1 MSQGTFGNPE
11 VVQEELDILLI
22 GGGMACCGAAYEI
35 MRWAE
40 AAKAETGVELKIKL
54 VDKAAMDRSGAVA
67 QGLSAINTYIGTEQ
81 DPADYARMVSNDLM
95 GITRDDLAYDLGRHV
110 DESVHLFE
118 EWGLPIWK
126 TDAEGVRHDGAESQR
141 EGLPALKDGGKPVR
155 SGKWQIM
162 INGESYKWIVAEAA
176 KKALGLDR
184 IQERVF
190 IVKLVN
196 DKSDP
201 QRIAGAVGFSVRENR
216 IYVYKA
222 KAILLA
228 AGGCVNLFRP
238 RSVGEGTGRAWYP
251 VWNAGSTYAMA
262 AEAGAELTMMENR
275 FVPARFK
282 DGYGPVGAWFLL
294 FKAKAVNA
302 YGEDYMTRNKALLDQ
317 YPPYG
322 QAAVPASCLRNHL
335 MLKEMKEGRG
345 PIYMDTVTALAKLR
359 ESLTPKEVKHLE
371 AEAWEDFLDMCIGQ
385 CGIWVGEN
393 IEPEK
398 KMSELIP
405 TEPYLLGS
413 HSGCCGIWVSGPNDL
428 GAPTAQEG
436 EYDNVPAHLPRGWNW
451 GYRSMT
457 TVKGLFTAGDGVGAS
472 GHKFSSGSHAE
483 GRLAAK
489 AMVRFALDNKE
500 WKPELDTPAAELAE
514 QIYKPVRNFLEHKD
528 YTTAIDINPN
538 YISPK
543 MLQFRLQKIMD
554 EYVAGVATYYNTNE
568 VMLKVAEE
576 KLELLK
582 EDAAKMRAKD
592 LHELLRAWENYHRVL
607 TAEAHMKHIQFR
619 EESRYPGFY
628 YRTDK
633 NFVDEENW
641 KCFVNSVYDKGSK
654 KWTCFK
660 RKHVDLVDKS
670 KLFKAPAAPAKSPE
684 PAMAK

>member
-1 MSQGTFGNPE
+1 MSTEATFGNPQ
-11 VVQEELDILLI
+11 VVEETVDILLI
-22 GGGMACCGAAYEI
+22 GGGMAACGAAYEI
-35 MRWAE
+35 MRWTE
-40 AAKAETGVELKIKL
+40 GTGLKIKL

-67 QGLSAINTYIGTEQ
+67 QGLSAINTYMGGQ
-81 DPADYARMVSNDLM
+81 DPADYARMVANDLM
-95 GITRDDLAYDLGRHV
+95 GITRDDLAYDVGRHV
-110 DESVHLFE
+110 DDSVHLFE

-126 TDAEGVRHDGAESQR
+126 QPGDEDK
-141 EGLPALKDGGKPVR
+141 PLKDGGKPVR

-162 INGESYKWIVAEAA
+162 INGESYKVIVAEAA
-176 KKALGLDR
+176 KKALGMDN

-196 DKSDP
+196 DKNDP
-201 QRIAGAVGFSVRENR
+201 KRVAGAVGFSVRDHKV
-216 IYVYKA
+216 YVYKF
-222 KAILLA
+222 KACLLV
-228 AGGCVNLFRP
+228 AGGAVNIFRP

-302 YGEDYMTRNKALLDQ
+302 FGEVYMERNKEMLKQ

-322 QAAVPASCLRNHL
+322 LAHVPASCLRNHL
-335 MLKEMKEGRG
+335 MLHEMKEGRG
-345 PIYMDTVTALAKLR
+345 PIYMDTPTALAKLA
-359 ESLTPKEVKHLE
+359 ETMTPKEIKHLE

-385 CGIWVGEN
+385 AGVWAGEN

-398 KMSELIP
+398 KPSELMP

-413 HSGCCGIWVSGPNDL
+413 HSGCSGIWVSGPEDL
-428 GAPTAQEG
+428 GAP
-436 EYDNVPAHLPRGWNW
+436 DDWHW

-483 GRLAAK
+483 GRIAAK
-489 AMVRFALDNKE
+489 GMVKFALDNKD
-500 WKPELDTPAAELAE
+500 WVPELDTPVTDLVEE
-514 QIYKPVRNFLEHKD
+514 IYRPVRTFLEHKD
-528 YTTAIDINPN
+528 YTTAIDINPH
-538 YISPK
+538 YITPR

-554 EYVAGVATYYNTNE
+554 EYVAGVATWYQTNAK
-568 VMLKVAEE
+568 MLAVAEE
-576 KLELLK
+576 KLEMLK
-582 EDAAKMRAKD
+582 EDALKMRAKD

-607 TAEAHMKHIQFR
+607 AAEAHMKHIQFR

-628 YRTDK
+628 YRMDF
-633 NFVDEENW
+633 NIVDEVNW
-641 KCFVNSVYDKGSK
+641 KCFVNSTYDRKTK
-654 KWTCFK
+654 KWNVFK
-660 RKHVDLVDKS
+660 RPHVDLVAKPT
-670 KLFKAPAAPAKSPE
+670 AP
-684 PAMAK
+684 

>member
-1 MSQGTFGNPE
+1 MAGEFGNPT
-11 VVQEELDILLI
+11 VVQEEVDILLI
-22 GGGMACCGAAYEI
+22 GGGMACCGAAYEV

-40 AAKAETGVELKIKL
+40 AAKAESGIDLKIKL

-67 QGLSAINTYIGTEQ
+67 QGLSAINTYIGDQ
-81 DPADYARMVSNDLM
+81 DPADYTRMVSNDLM

-126 TDAEGVRHDGAESQR
+126 TDENGERHDGAQ
-141 EGLPALKDGGKPVR
+141 GMTPLKDGGKPVR

-176 KKALGLDR
+176 KKALGMDR
-184 IQERVF
+184 IEERIF

-196 DKSDP
+196 DKNVP
-201 QRIAGAVGFSVRENR
+201 NRVAGAVGFSTRENKVV
-216 IYVYKA
+216 VYTA
-222 KAILLA
+222 KTILLA
-228 AGGCVNLFRP
+228 AGGCVNIFRP

-262 AEAGAELTMMENR
+262 AEAGAEMTMMENR

-294 FKAKAVNA
+294 FKAQAVNA
-302 YGEDYMTRNKALLDQ
+302 NGEVYMVRNKELLND

-359 ESLTPKEVKHLE
+359 ETLTPREVKHLE

-398 KMSELIP
+398 KNSELIP

-413 HSGCCGIWVSGPNDL
+413 HSGCCGIWVSGPDDV
-428 GAPTAQEG
+428 GAPTSEDHADAG
-436 EYDNVPAHLPRGWNW
+436 KVPAHLPKGWNW

-457 TVKGLFTAGDGVGAS
+457 TVEGLFTAGDGVGAS

-483 GRLAAK
+483 GRMCAK
-489 AMVRFALDNKE
+489 SMVKYCIDHKD
-500 WKPELDTPAAELAE
+500 WKPELDTPVDQLVEE
-514 QIYKPVRNFLEHKD
+514 IYKPVRTYLEHKD
-528 YTTAIDINPN
+528 YTTAIDVNPN
-538 YISPK
+538 YITPK

-554 EYVAGVATYYNTNE
+554 EYVAGVATYYTTNAS
-568 VMLKVAEE
+568 MLAVAEE
-576 KLELLK
+576 KMNFLK
-582 EDAAKMRAKD
+582 EDAEKMRAKD

-628 YRTDK
+628 YRMDK

-641 KCFVNSVYDKGSK
+641 HCFVNSVYDKTTQ
-654 KWTCFK
+654 KWNCFK
-660 RKHVDLVDKS
+660 RAHVDLVDKS
-670 KLFKAPAAPAKSPE
+670 KLFKPAAH
-684 PAMAK
+684 

>member
-1 MSQGTFGNPE
+1 MAGEFGNPE
-11 VVQEELDILLI
+11 VVQEEVDILLI
-22 GGGMACCGAAYEI
+22 GGGMACCGAGYEV
-35 MRWAE
+35 MRWAD
-40 AAKAETGVELKIKL
+40 AAKAEMGIDLKIKL

-67 QGLSAINTYIGTEQ
+67 QGLSAINTYIGSEQ

-95 GITRDDLAYDLGRHV
+95 GITRDDLAYDLGRNV
-110 DESVHLFE
+110 DDSVHLFE

-126 TDAEGVRHDGAESQR
+126 TDENGERHDGAQ
-141 EGLPALKDGGKPVR
+141 GLPTLKDGGKPVR

-162 INGESYKWIVAEAA
+162 INGESYKWIVAEAT
-176 KKALGLDR
+176 KKALGMDR
-184 IQERVF
+184 IEERIF

-196 DKSDP
+196 DKNDP
-201 QRIAGAVGFSVRENR
+201 SRIAGAVGFSTRDHKVV
-216 IYVYKA
+216 VYKA
-222 KAILLA
+222 KSILLA
-228 AGGCVNLFRP
+228 AGGCVNIFRP

-294 FKAKAVNA
+294 FKAQAVNA
-302 YGEDYMTRNKALLDQ
+302 YGEVYMVKNKELLND

-359 ESLTPKEVKHLE
+359 ETLTPREVKHLE
-371 AEAWEDFLDMCIGQ
+371 AEAWEDFLDMCVGQ

-398 KMSELIP
+398 KNSELMP

-413 HSGCCGIWVSGPNDL
+413 HSGCCGIWVSGPEDL
-428 GAPTAQEG
+428 GAPTDEG
-436 EYDNVPAHLPRGWNW
+436 HADADKIPAHLPKGWNW

-483 GRLAAK
+483 GRMCAK
-489 AMVRFALDNKE
+489 SMVKYCIDNKD
-500 WKPELDTPAAELAE
+500 WKPELDTSVE
-514 QIYKPVRNFLEHKD
+514 QLVEDIYKPVRTYLEHKD
-528 YTTAIDINPN
+528 YTTAIDVNPN
-538 YISPK
+538 YITPK

-554 EYVAGVATYYNTNE
+554 EYVAGVATYYTTNAN
-568 VMLKVAEE
+568 MLGVAEE
-576 KLELLK
+576 KLNMLK
-582 EDAAKMRAKD
+582 EDAEKMRAKD
-592 LHELLRAWENYHRVL
+592 LHELLRAWENYHRIL

-619 EESRYPGFY
+619 QESRYPGFY
-628 YRTDK
+628 YRMDK

-641 KCFVNSVYDKGSK
+641 HCFVNSIYDKNSK
-654 KWTCFK
+654 QWNCFK
-660 RKHVDLVDKS
+660 RAHVDLVDKS
-670 KLFKAPAAPAKSPE
+670 KLFKPAAH
-684 PAMAK
+684 

>member
-1 MSQGTFGNPE
+1 MAGTFEKPE
-11 VVQEELDILLI
+11 VVEEEVDILLI

-35 MRWAE
+35 VRWAE
-40 AAKAETGVELKIKL
+40 AAKAEKGINLKIKL

-67 QGLSAINTYIGTEQ
+67 QGLSAINTYIGSEQ

-110 DESVHLFE
+110 DDSVHLFE

-126 TDAEGVRHDGAESQR
+126 TDADGVRHDGAESIGQ
-141 EGLPALKDGGKPVR
+141 GLPSLKDGGKPVR

-176 KKALGLDR
+176 KKALGQEN
-184 IQERVF
+184 IQERIF
-190 IVKLVN
+190 IVHLIN
-196 DKSDP
+196 DKNDP
-201 QRIAGAVGFSVRENR
+201 NRIAGAAGFSVRENK
-216 IYVYKA
+216 IVVYKA

-294 FKAKAVNA
+294 FKAQATNA
-302 YGEDYMTRNKALLDQ
+302 NGEVYMVKNKELLND

-345 PIYMDTVTALAKLR
+345 PIYMDTVTALAKLK
-359 ESLTPKEVKHLE
+359 EVLTPKEVKHLE
-371 AEAWEDFLDMCIGQ
+371 AEAWEDFLDMCVGQ

-398 KMSELIP
+398 KNSELMP

-413 HSGCCGIWVSGPNDL
+413 HSGCCGIWVSGPTDV
-428 GAPTAQEG
+428 GAPTASDPEEAG
-436 EYDNVPAHLPRGWNW
+436 VPGHLPKGWSW

-483 GRLAAK
+483 GRICAK
-489 AMVRFALDNKE
+489 SMVQYCVDNKDLKPE
-500 WKPELDTPAAELAE
+500 FSETAQEIADLIWKPV
-514 QIYKPVRNFLEHKD
+514 KNFLQHKD
-528 YTTAIDINPN
+528 YSTAIDVNPM
-538 YISPK
+538 YITPK

-554 EYVAGVATYYNTNE
+554 EYVAGVATYYTTNDK
-568 VMLKVAEE
+568 MLKVAEE
-576 KLELLK
+576 KLEMLK
-582 EDAAKMRAKD
+582 EDAQKMRAKD
-592 LHELLRAWENYHRVL
+592 LHELLRAWENYHRIL

-628 YRTDK
+628 YRMDK
-633 NFVDEENW
+633 NFVDEKNW
-641 KCFVNSVYDKGSK
+641 KCFVNSVYDKKSH

-660 RKHVDLVDKS
+660 RKHVDIVDKS
-670 KLFKAPAAPAKSPE
+670 KLFKAAAH
-684 PAMAK
+684 

>member
-1 MSQGTFGNPE
+1 MAEGTFGNPQVIEEE
-11 VVQEELDILLI
+11 VDILLI

-35 MRWAE
+35 MRWIDG
-40 AAKAETGVELKIKL
+40 TDLKVKL
-54 VDKAAMDRSGAVA
+54 IDKAAMDRSGAVA
-67 QGLSAINTYIGTEQ
+67 QGLSAINTYLGDQ
-81 DPADYARMVSNDLM
+81 DPADYARMVANDLM

-110 DESVHLFE
+110 DDSVQLFE

-126 TDAEGVRHDGAESQR
+126 QPGDEGKS
-141 EGLPALKDGGKPVR
+141 LKDGGKPVR

-176 KKALGLDR
+176 KKALGTDN

-190 IVKLVN
+190 IVKLIN
-196 DKSDP
+196 DKNDP
-201 QRIAGAVGFSVRENR
+201 GRVSGAIGFSVREDK
-216 IYVYKA
+216 IFVYKF
-222 KAILLA
+222 KACLLA

-294 FKAKAVNA
+294 FKAKATNA
-302 YGEDYMTRNKALLDQ
+302 VGEVYMDKNKAMLDD

-335 MLKEMKEGRG
+335 MMHEMKEGRG
-345 PIYMDTVTALAKLR
+345 PIYMDTPTALAKLA
-359 ESLTPKEVKHLE
+359 ETMTPKEIKHLE

-385 CGIWVGEN
+385 AGVWAGEN
-393 IEPEK
+393 IDPQVNK
-398 KMSELIP
+398 SELMP

-413 HSGCCGIWVSGPNDL
+413 HSGCCGIWVSGPTDL
-428 GAPTAQEG
+428 GAPKE
-436 EYDNVPAHLPRGWNW
+436 WSW

-483 GRLAAK
+483 GRIAAK
-489 AMVRFALDNKE
+489 AMVKFALDNKD
-500 WKPELDTPAAELAE
+500 WKPELDTSVDELVAE
-514 QIYKPVRNFLEHKD
+514 IYQPVRNFLEHKD
-528 YTTAIDINPN
+528 YTTAIDVNPH
-538 YISPK
+538 YITPK

-554 EYVAGVATYYNTNE
+554 EYCAGVATWYQTNAH
-568 VMLKVAEE
+568 MLQVCED
-576 KLELLK
+576 KLEMLK
-582 EDAAKMRAKD
+582 EDSLKMRAKD
-592 LHELLRAWENYHRVL
+592 LHELLRAWENYHRII

-628 YRTDK
+628 YRMDF

-641 KCFVNSVYDKGSK
+641 KCFVNSTYDRKDK
-654 KWTCFK
+654 KWSLK
-660 RKHVDLVDKS
+660 KVPHVDLVS
-670 KLFKAPAAPAKSPE
+670 KPTAK
-684 PAMAK
+684 

>member
-1 MSQGTFGNPE
+1 MAGEFGNPE
-11 VVQEELDILLI
+11 IVEEEIDILLI
-22 GGGMACCGAAYEI
+22 GGGMACCGAGYEI
-35 MRWAE
+35 MRWID
-40 AAKAETGVELKIKL
+40 AAKKDGTDISVKL

-67 QGLSAINTYIGTEQ
+67 QGLSAINTYIGAEQ

-95 GITRDDLAYDLGRHV
+95 GITRDDLTYDLGRHV

-126 TDAEGVRHDGAESQR
+126 TDENGERHDGSK
-141 EGLPALKDGGKPVR
+141 GLTPLSEGGKPVR

-176 KKALGLDR
+176 KKALGTEN
-184 IQERVF
+184 IQERIF
-190 IVKLVN
+190 IVRLIN
-196 DKSDP
+196 DKNDP
-201 QRIAGAVGFSVRENR
+201 SRIAGAVGFSTRDHKV
-216 IYVYKA
+216 IVYKF
-222 KAILLA
+222 KACLLA
-228 AGGCVNLFRP
+228 AGGCVNIFRP
-238 RSVGEGTGRAWYP
+238 RSVGEGQGRAWYP

-262 AEAGAELTMMENR
+262 AEAGAELTLMENR
-275 FVPARFK
+275 FVPTRFK

-294 FKAKAVNA
+294 FKAQATNA
-302 YGEDYMTRNKALLDQ
+302 YGESYMVKNKAMLDD

-322 QAAVPASCLRNHL
+322 AAAVPASCLRNHL
-335 MLKEMKEGRG
+335 MLREMKDGHG
-345 PIYMDTVTALAKLR
+345 PIYMDTVTALANLR
-359 ESLTPKEVKHLE
+359 ETLSPREVKHLE

-398 KMSELIP
+398 KNSELMP

-413 HSGCCGIWVSGPNDL
+413 HSGCCGIWVSGPTDV
-428 GAPTAQEG
+428 GAPTEETEAG
-436 EYDNVPAHLPRGWNW
+436 VPEHLPSGWSW

-483 GRLAAK
+483 GRMCAK
-489 AMVRFALDNKE
+489 SMVKYVMDN
-500 WKPELDTPAAELAE
+500 
-514 QIYKPVRNFLEHKD
+514 KD
-528 YTTAIDINPN
+528 YTPELSESVDDLVAAIYQPVKTYLEFKDYSTAIDINPN
-538 YISPK
+538 YITPK

-568 VMLKVAEE
+568 KMLAVAEE
-576 KLELLK
+576 KLGMLK
-582 EDAAKMRAKD
+582 EDALKMRAKD
-592 LHELLRAWENYHRVL
+592 LHELLRAWENYHRIL

-619 EESRYPGFY
+619 QESRYPGFY

-641 KCFVNSVYDKGSK
+641 HVFVNSVYDKESK
-654 KWTCFK
+654 QWTCFK
-660 RKHVDLVDKS
+660 RAHVDLVDKS
-670 KLFKAPAAPAKSPE
+670 KLFK
-684 PAMAK
+684 